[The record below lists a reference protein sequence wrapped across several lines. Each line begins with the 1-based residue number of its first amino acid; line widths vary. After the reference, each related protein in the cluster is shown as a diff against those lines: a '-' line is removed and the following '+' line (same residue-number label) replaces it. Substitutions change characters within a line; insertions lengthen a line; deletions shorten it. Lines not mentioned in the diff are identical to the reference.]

1 MSSWQLDGGLVSRD
15 RAGMN
20 LADGVNRA
28 DNWILD
34 RVFQPMA
41 DRLGEKPTA
50 FEIGMSMQLGAIV
63 LDAAAVIAI
72 FMVGG
77 LSIDSALWNGL
88 MWALGF
94 AFYLSINRMRPLVR
108 PGHANP
114 LRFMLQGFRPLS
126 IPFLLYSAVQAA
138 LAHPPFQMAMQFNAL
153 ANLVFVIGLYMVS
166 TQPKPPRQ
174 RQTVRSGWRQ
184 EAGSGF

>member
-1 MSSWQLDGGLVSRD
+1 
-15 RAGMN
+15 MN
-20 LADGVNRA
+20 LADLINRA
-28 DNWILD
+28 DCWLLD

-41 DRLGEKPTA
+41 DRLGERLTA
-50 FEIGMSMQLGAIV
+50 YEIGMSLQLGAIV
-63 LDAAAVIAI
+63 LDAAAVVAI

-77 LSIDSALWNGL
+77 LSMESAVWNGL

-94 AFYLSINRMRPLVR
+94 AFYLSISKLRPLIK

-114 LRFMLQGFRPLS
+114 LRIMLQGFRPLS
-126 IPFLLYSAVQAA
+126 VPFMLYSLFQAGFS
-138 LAHPPFQMAMQFNAL
+138 HPPFVMAMSFNAL
-153 ANLVFVIGLYMVS
+153 ANLVFVVGLYMVS

-184 EAGSGF
+184 EAGGGA

>member
-1 MSSWQLDGGLVSRD
+1 MNIAEAVNKADSWLLEH
-15 RAGMN
+15 
-20 LADGVNRA
+20 
-28 DNWILD
+28 
-34 RVFQPMA
+34 VFQPVA

-50 FEIGMSMQLGAIV
+50 FDIGMSMQLGAIV

-72 FMVGG
+72 FMAGG
-77 LSIDSALWNGL
+77 LSMDSALWNGL
-88 MWALGF
+88 TWALGF
-94 AFYLSINRMRPLVR
+94 AFYLSINKMRPLVR

-126 IPFLLYSAVQAA
+126 IPFMLYSLYQALTA
-138 LAHPPFQMAMQFNAL
+138 QRPFLMAMQFNSL
-153 ANLVFVIGLYMVS
+153 ANLVFVVGLYLVS

-184 EAGSGF
+184 EAGGGL

>member
-1 MSSWQLDGGLVSRD
+1 
-15 RAGMN
+15 MN
-20 LADGVNRA
+20 LADAVNKA
-28 DNWILD
+28 DSWLLD
-34 RVFQPMA
+34 RVFQPVA

-50 FEIGMSMQLGAIV
+50 FDVGMSLQLGAIV
-63 LDAAAVIAI
+63 LDAAAVVAI

-94 AFYLSINRMRPLVR
+94 AFYLSINRMRPMMR

-126 IPFLLYSAVQAA
+126 VPFMLYSTFQAVTAHRPFL
-138 LAHPPFQMAMQFNAL
+138 MAMQFNAL
-153 ANLVFVIGLYMVS
+153 ANLVFVIGLYLVS

-174 RQTVRSGWRQ
+174 RQTVRSGWQQ
-184 EAGSGF
+184 EAGGPL

>member
-1 MSSWQLDGGLVSRD
+1 
-15 RAGMN
+15 MN
-20 LADGVNRA
+20 IADAVNRA
-28 DNWILD
+28 DTWLLE
-34 RVFQPMA
+34 RVFQPVA

-50 FEIGMSMQLGAIV
+50 FDIGMSLQLGAIV

-77 LSIDSALWNGL
+77 LSLDSALWNGL
-88 MWALGF
+88 TWALGL

-114 LRFMLQGFRPLS
+114 LRVMLQGFRPLS
-126 IPFLLYSAVQAA
+126 IPFMLYSLYQAA
-138 LAHPPFQMAMQFNAL
+138 TARPPFLMAMQFNSL
-153 ANLVFVIGLYMVS
+153 ANLVFVVGLYLVS

-174 RQTVRSGWRQ
+174 RQTVKSGWRQ
-184 EAGSGF
+184 EAGGPV

>member
-1 MSSWQLDGGLVSRD
+1 MT
-15 RAGMN
+15 
-20 LADGVNRA
+20 LAEAVNRA
-28 DNWILD
+28 DTWLLE

-41 DRLGEKPTA
+41 DRLGDKPSA
-50 FEIGMSMQLGAIV
+50 FEIGMSLQLGAIV
-63 LDAAAVIAI
+63 LDAAAVVAI

-77 LSIDSALWNGL
+77 LSVESALWNGL

-94 AFYLSINRMRPLVR
+94 AFYLSINKMRPLVR

-126 IPFLLYSAVQAA
+126 VPFMLYSLFQAATAHRPFL
-138 LAHPPFQMAMQFNAL
+138 MAMQFNAL

-166 TQPKPPRQ
+166 VQPKPPRQ
-174 RQTVRSGWRQ
+174 RQAVGSGWRQ
-184 EAGSGF
+184 EAGSGI

>member
-1 MSSWQLDGGLVSRD
+1 
-15 RAGMN
+15 MN
-20 LADGVNRA
+20 LADAVNRA
-28 DNWILD
+28 DSWLLD
-34 RVFQPMA
+34 RIFQPFA
-41 DRLGEKPTA
+41 DRLGETPTA
-50 FEIGMSMQLGAIV
+50 FEIGMSLQLGAIV

-77 LSIDSALWNGL
+77 LSVESALWNGL

-94 AFYLSINRMRPLVR
+94 AFYLSINKMRPLVR

-126 IPFLLYSAVQAA
+126 VPFMLYSAFQAA
-138 LAHPPFQMAMQFNAL
+138 TAHRPFLMAMQFNGL
-153 ANLVFVIGLYMVS
+153 ANLVFVVGLYMVS

-174 RQTVRSGWRQ
+174 RQAVRSGWQQ
-184 EAGSGF
+184 EAGRGI

>member
-1 MSSWQLDGGLVSRD
+1 MSV
-15 RAGMN
+15 
-20 LADGVNRA
+20 ADAVNRA
-28 DNWILD
+28 DSWLLERI
-34 RVFQPMA
+34 FQPIA

-50 FEIGMSMQLGAIV
+50 FDIGMSLQLGAIV

-72 FMVGG
+72 FMAGG

-88 MWALGF
+88 TWALGF

-126 IPFLLYSAVQAA
+126 VPFMLYSAVQAA
-138 LAHPPFQMAMQFNAL
+138 FARPPFLMAMQFNAL
-153 ANLVFVIGLYMVS
+153 ANLVFVVGLYLVS
-166 TQPKPPRQ
+166 TQPKPPHQ

-184 EAGSGF
+184 EAGSGA

>member
-1 MSSWQLDGGLVSRD
+1 
-15 RAGMN
+15 MN
-20 LADGVNRA
+20 LADAVNKA
-28 DNWILD
+28 DSWLLERI
-34 RVFQPMA
+34 FQPVA

-50 FEIGMSMQLGAIV
+50 FDIGMSMQLGAIV

-72 FMVGG
+72 FMAGG

-88 MWALGF
+88 TWALGF

-126 IPFLLYSAVQAA
+126 IPFMLYSMYQAA
-138 LAHPPFQMAMQFNAL
+138 TAQPPFLMAMQFNAL
-153 ANLVFVIGLYMVS
+153 ANLVFVVGLYLVS
-166 TQPKPPRQ
+166 TQPKPPHQ

-184 EAGSGF
+184 EAGGPV